1 MIIAL
6 RLIAIFKLFLVV
18 KIVSILSETKVK
30 KSKIIKKEV
39 EDSINDD
46 ELTRLDRL
54 KTGRRNFS

>member
-1 MIIAL
+1 M
-6 RLIAIFKLFLVV
+6 FKLFLVLSLV
-18 KIVSILSETKVK
+18 IILSETKVK

-46 ELTRLDRL
+46 ELTRLVRL

>member
-1 MIIAL
+1 MI
-6 RLIAIFKLFLVV
+6 
-18 KIVSILSETKVK
+18 ILSETKVK

-46 ELTRLDRL
+46 DELTRLDRL

>member
-1 MIIAL
+1 M
-6 RLIAIFKLFLVV
+6 
-18 KIVSILSETKVK
+18 SETKVK

-39 EDSINDD
+39 EEELNDE

>member
-1 MIIAL
+1 M
-6 RLIAIFKLFLVV
+6 FKLFLVV
-18 KIVSILSETKVK
+18 SLVIILSETKVK

-39 EDSINDD
+39 EDSVNDD